1 MKKVFLLATAGL
13 MFAGV
18 ALAHE
23 GEKGKKK
30 KCAKGK
36 SCCSKDAAADKK
48 ACHQEKGAKAD
59 KTVKM

>member
-18 ALAHE
+18 AIAHE

-36 SCCSKDAAADKK
+36 TCCSKDAKAKSACSKDK
-48 ACHQEKGAKAD
+48 AEKTAKL
-59 KTVKM
+59 

>member
-36 SCCSKDAAADKK
+36 TCCAKDSKAKAACSKDK
-48 ACHQEKGAKAD
+48 AEKTAKL
-59 KTVKM
+59 

>member
-36 SCCSKDAAADKK
+36 TCYSKEAKTK
-48 ACHQEKGAKAD
+48 AGKTAK
-59 KTVKM
+59 M

>member
-36 SCCSKDAAADKK
+36 TCCVKDAKAKAACSKDK
-48 ACHQEKGAKAD
+48 AEKTAKL
-59 KTVKM
+59 

>member
-1 MKKVFLLATAGL
+1 MKKVLVLATAGL

-36 SCCSKDAAADKK
+36 TCCSK
-48 ACHQEKGAKAD
+48 EAKAKASCCKD
-59 KTVKM
+59 KAEKTAKM

>member
-18 ALAHE
+18 AMAHE

-36 SCCSKDAAADKK
+36 TCCAKDTK
-48 ACHQEKGAKAD
+48 AKAGCCKD
-59 KTVKM
+59 KAEKTAKM